1 MMEPTMQIEARA
13 EASVTE
19 IRRISP
25 ADYSAMKDKL
35 VREAQI
41 AQAAAI
47 RAAFARLIAAVVAFA
62 VGSRKSTTAMMRSGN

>member
-19 IRRISP
+19 IRRMSR

-47 RAAFARLIAAVVAFA
+47 RAAFARLIAAIAAFA
-62 VGSRKSTTAMMRSGN
+62 AGSRKGAIATMRSGN

>member
-19 IRRISP
+19 IRRMSR

-47 RAAFARLIAAVVAFA
+47 RAAFARLIAAIVAFA
-62 VGSRKSTTAMMRSGN
+62 AGRKGATAMMRPGN